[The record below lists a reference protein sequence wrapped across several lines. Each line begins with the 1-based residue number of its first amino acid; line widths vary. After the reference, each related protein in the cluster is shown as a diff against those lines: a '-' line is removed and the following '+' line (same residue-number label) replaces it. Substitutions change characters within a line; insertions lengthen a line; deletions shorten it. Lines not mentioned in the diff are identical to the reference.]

1 MFYVL
6 SHQFIQQKQNNNVF
20 PIIPAQI
27 VTTCNSLISILC
39 RKMVQLWNY
48 SPRNV
53 AGSQHV
59 EKSNILQPEGFWAIH
74 R

>member
-1 MFYVL
+1 
-6 SHQFIQQKQNNNVF
+6 
-20 PIIPAQI
+20 
-27 VTTCNSLISILC
+27 
-39 RKMVQLWNY
+39 MVQLWNH

-59 EKSNILQPEGFWAIH
+59 EKSNILQPEGFWTIH